1 MSLCGPR
8 NPGFQ
13 SSLRHIPP
21 RPRPAFLFPARR
33 EAGCLR
39 RTLVEKDVL
48 SGREQNRS
56 AVLTDARPS
65 WLVQEASVMPVR
77 ACVCLC
83 VRVRACARAGLQDL
97 GPAVAV
103 HSAGSKEPP

>member
-13 SSLRHIPP
+13 SSLLHIPP
-21 RPRPAFLFPARR
+21 RLWPAFLFPARR
-33 EAGCLR
+33 EAGRLR
-39 RTLVEKDVL
+39 RTLVEKDAL

-56 AVLTDARPS
+56 VVLTDARPS
-65 WLVQEASVMPVR
+65 WLVQEASVMPLR
-77 ACVCLC
+77 ACVCVFVC
-83 VRVRACARAGLQDL
+83 ACARAGLQDL